1 MLKCWVRTL
10 TDSLSAL
17 LCGDVQVRV
26 WDAIGWKSLAL
37 TEFIHPC
44 VVYSAKFQPQGT
56 EPRIVAT
63 GGLDGLLRLWDRDKG
78 TMLITLSTTLVPQH
92 NRYAR
97 PADVCECSSW
107 GVTLAVSFVSH
118 INCLVFEADGTRLYS
133 GDGAGAVKVWACP
146 NTGADRYTSFAH
158 QHTISG
164 QGAVNCLRLHPRRSR
179 LVVHTRNNL
188 LRTIDTKSFVEV
200 KQYSGLRNER
210 LMIRSDVSPDGRY
223 IVSGSEDGQVYAAL
237 FPSSFGLLNFFEH
250 TQLTRRL

>member
-1 MLKCWVRTL
+1 MV
-10 TDSLSAL
+10 
-17 LCGDVQVRV
+17 
-26 WDAIGWKSLAL
+26 
-37 TEFIHPC
+37 
-44 VVYSAKFQPQGT
+44 
-56 EPRIVAT
+56 
-63 GGLDGLLRLWDRDKG
+63 GLQSN
-78 TMLITLSTTLVPQH
+78 ICCF
-92 NRYAR
+92 
-97 PADVCECSSW
+97 VC
-107 GVTLAVSFVSH
+107 SH

-133 GDGAGAVKVWACP
+133 GDGAGDVKVWACP

-223 IVSGSEDGQVYAAL
+223 IVSGSEDGQVYAARSPRPCSSCAHL
-237 FPSSFGLLNFFEH
+237 TACFHPPIAGVYGRWRAESSCPPSDRH
-250 TQLTRRL
+250 